1 MAGGGGAKHIRARR
15 RTEDRLRER
24 HHRQMD
30 GQKVRGVGIHP
41 PRFDGSV
48 ITKVFDIYMRAEE
61 PADRPRERSPRT
73 VDELDPETRERLKKV
88 WEEIDKRK
96 GD

>member
-1 MAGGGGAKHIRARR
+1 
-15 RTEDRLRER
+15 
-24 HHRQMD
+24 MD